1 MPKGASQE
9 RGMSQSRWLG
19 VALSVS
25 LSGCAEAIMGA
36 LTPDAK
42 FEHPCADAFAHP
54 AIAGEERGEFRF
66 GTKAADSRDDVAVVV
81 LVPLADP
88 CEGSAG
94 WSSTPRWTPVLKRV
108 DRSKKALITNLETGS
123 DQRVGIPSEC
133 QRSCSECVRF
143 ELAPGEHTLELFVS
157 TPGSANTDWNYFSGT
172 ATFSALPKGLY
183 GVRVCRP
190 DRAKKPLT
198 WIRDERT
205 LKCVSSVCPGGA
217 GAVQQGDEADER

>member
-1 MPKGASQE
+1 MPNKANLE
-9 RGMSQSRWLG
+9 RGMSPSRWL
-19 VALSVS
+19 VVVLSVF

-42 FEHPCADAFAHP
+42 FEQSCADAFAHA

-81 LVPLADP
+81 LVPLADR
-88 CEGSAG
+88 CDVSSG
-94 WSSTPRWTPVLKRV
+94 WPSTPRWTPLVKRV
-108 DRSKKALITNLETGS
+108 DQSNRAVITDSKTGS
-123 DQRVGIPSEC
+123 DRRVEIPSKCE
-133 QRSCSECVRF
+133 RSCSECVRF
-143 ELAPGEHTLELFVS
+143 ELAPGQHILELYVS

-172 ATFSALPKGLY
+172 ATFSALPSGLY

-190 DRAKKPLT
+190 DRAKQPLV

-217 GAVQQGDEADER
+217 GGGPTRG